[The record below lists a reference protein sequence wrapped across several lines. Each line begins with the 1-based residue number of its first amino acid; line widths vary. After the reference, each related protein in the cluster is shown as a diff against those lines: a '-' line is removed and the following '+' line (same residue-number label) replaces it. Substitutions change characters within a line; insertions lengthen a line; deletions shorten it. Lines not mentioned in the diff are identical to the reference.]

1 MAKEM
6 AMPKARRGRPKAKA
20 GAESA
25 KPMSG
30 GSGFRE
36 EATTPFVAKLL
47 DPHGVVAAD
56 RVADAFGMTKFQLAE
71 TLGLARETLYK
82 SSRARAPKTQAR
94 MREMLEII
102 GRIEEWAGG
111 KFQAMAWYRAQGIPA
126 FGGRTAE
133 ALVKS
138 GHAAAM
144 REYLDH
150 IAMGGFA

>member
-1 MAKEM
+1 MTK
-6 AMPKARRGRPKAKA
+6 PRRGRPTKAQA
-20 GAESA
+20 RAETLNPTSGAV
-25 KPMSG
+25 
-30 GSGFRE
+30 GFRE
-36 EATTPFVAKLL
+36 EATPFVATLI
-47 DPHGVVAAD
+47 DPQGVIAVD

-71 TLGLARETLYK
+71 TLGLARETVYK

-94 MREMLEII
+94 LREMLEII

-138 GHAAAM
+138 GHAAGM

-150 IAMGGFA
+150 MAMGGFT

>member
-1 MAKEM
+1 MAK
-6 AMPKARRGRPKAKA
+6 AANAGRPPKKADA
-20 GAESA
+20 ANA
-25 KPMSG
+25 KPTPSAA
-30 GSGFRE
+30 GFRE
-36 EATTPFVAKLL
+36 EATPFVATLL
-47 DPHGVVAAD
+47 DSHGVVAVD

-111 KFQAMAWYRAQGIPA
+111 KLQAMAWYRAQGIPA

-150 IAMGGFA
+150 MAMGGFA